1 MAILFSKATNYLK
14 VLVTVTVP
22 TSGVK
27 AKDARFFFFDDRD
40 AEETREK
47 FEEAVAFSAANGGSL
62 SVFKRP
68 PFGGPWDY
76 VRVVGEN
83 PAPAHEA

>member
-14 VLVTVTVP
+14 VLVPVVTP
-22 TSGVK
+22 AGVRG
-27 AKDARFFFFDDRD
+27 KDERLFFFDDRD

-47 FEEAVAFSAANGGSL
+47 FEEAVTFSSVNGGAL

-76 VRVVGEN
+76 VRVIGEN